1 MISILNKIKIYLS
14 VFIFFMGCDNTP
26 TGKWEDPRVI
36 LISIDGFRGSLLK
49 EKSFEKRCPN
59 LFKLMNN
66 GRWCSKVVSVFPSLT
81 YPAHTSMITGVNPE
95 THGITNNRI
104 FNPSKNFIDWFWYA
118 DSIKTPTLITKAKEK
133 KLITLGVS
141 WPVTVGAPV
150 DYLLPEFKSV
160 NDSISTV
167 DLIRKHDNPK
177 YFLEIAKT
185 RGIIPENNNPEG
197 FNRDLLL
204 HRLFMDTFTRKKP
217 NLSLYHM
224 IETDLIQHKCGKD
237 SEEAWTAFMFMD
249 SLVGNIMSYLD
260 KNVLW
265 NTTTLIVTGDHGFK
279 NYNYEISINRLFESK
294 GWLNIKDSGISNWEV
309 VGIPSGGSAFI
320 HLKDSKNEKL
330 KQKVRITLSQQNE
343 FKILEERHVTGSS
356 LSLYKSDFILLAKK
370 DYTFTRSI
378 EQPFIKQSFGGSHG
392 GDPKDKELYTGFIA
406 VGPSIDKGV
415 IDEMLL
421 TDIAEIVSS
430 VLELNLEN
438 NN

>member
-150 DYLLPEFKSV
+150 DYLLPEYKSV

-294 GWLNIKDSGISNWEV
+294 GWLNIKNSGIYNWEV

-320 HLKDSKNEKL
+320 HLKDSKNKKL
-330 KQKVRITLSQQNE
+330 KQKVRIALSQQNE
-343 FKILEERHVTGSS
+343 FEILEERHVAESS

-370 DYTFTRSI
+370 DHTFVRAVD
-378 EQPFIKQSFGGSHG
+378 QPFIKQNFGGSHG

-406 VGPSIDKGV
+406 AGPSIEKGV
-415 IDEMLL
+415 NNEMLL

-430 VLELNLEN
+430 ILGLNLEN